1 MISYFELLNIQEERI
16 MELTKENKNHIDSL
30 SYEQLLSQWRFAPMG
45 NLWFQGE
52 TGDYWGSRMNLKKK
66 QLAKGEH
73 VRISKNI
80 GWN

>member
-1 MISYFELLNIQEERI
+1 
-16 MELTKENKNHIDSL
+16 
-30 SYEQLLSQWRFAPMG
+30 MG

>member
-1 MISYFELLNIQEERI
+1 MR
-16 MELTKENKNHIDSL
+16 LTKENKKHIDSL

-66 QLAKGEH
+66 Q
-73 VRISKNI
+73 
-80 GWN
+80 